1 MNEKKIER
9 VINILYSL
17 AAIVVLLGAIFKIQH
32 YPNGNFFLLGGFIV
46 GPIVSTY
53 DHIRLKKNI
62 KKLEER
68 KFKE

>member
-46 GPIVSTY
+46 GTIVSTY
-53 DHIRLKKNI
+53 DHIRLKRNI